1 MSQEDKVQ
9 ILVML
14 PVKEIHQK
22 KLEQAA
28 PGAQISYTKPEAITK
43 EQVHNADIIIGNVPA
58 QLIEGSAKLKW
69 LQLNSAGTDGYLLSG
84 ILPAQAKLTNAT
96 GAYGLAI
103 SEYMMTTLLMMMK
116 KMDRYYI
123 NQAQGIWKSEGQIA
137 SVYGAKI
144 LVVGMGD
151 IGSEFAKRAYSFG
164 AKIIG
169 VTRTKKECP
178 DYVDQMITSE
188 EMDSML
194 GEVDVVVSS
203 LPSSL
208 ATYHLFNQK
217 RFHLMKKGCY
227 FVNVGRGNAVDSEAL
242 YEALQTGQLAG
253 AGVDVTDPEPL
264 PKDHPLWYANNI
276 IITPHISGFYHLP
289 ETFERVMNICVR
301 NLENYMQG
309 KELENQ
315 VDFETGY
322 RKSKG

>member
-1 MSQEDKVQ
+1 MDQENKEQ

-14 PVKEIHQK
+14 PVKDIHK
-22 KLEQAA
+22 RMLEQAA
-28 PGAQISYTKPEAITK
+28 PNAEISYTKPDTITK
-43 EQVHNADIIIGNVPA
+43 QQVHDADIIIGNVPA
-58 QLIEGSAKLKW
+58 KLIEGTTKLKW

-84 ILPAQAKLTNAT
+84 ILPPKAKLTNAT

-103 SEYMMTTLLMMMK
+103 SEYMMTTLLMLMK

-123 NQAQGIWKSEGQIA
+123 NQAQGIWKSEGEIH
-137 SVYGAKI
+137 SVYGSKI

-164 AKIIG
+164 AKVIG

-178 DYVDQMITSE
+178 NYVEKMITSD
-188 EMDSML
+188 EMDSIL

-208 ATYHLFNQK
+208 GTYHLFNEK
-217 RFHLMKKGCY
+217 RFKLMKKGCY
-227 FVNVGRGNAVDSEAL
+227 FVNVGRGNAVDSDAL

-253 AGVDVTDPEPL
+253 AGLDVTDPEPL

-276 IITPHISGFYHLP
+276 IITPHISGYYHLP
-289 ETFERVMNICVR
+289 ETFERVIRICSK
-301 NLENYMQG
+301 NLENFVQD
-309 KELENQ
+309 KDLENQ

-322 RKSKG
+322 RKTKN